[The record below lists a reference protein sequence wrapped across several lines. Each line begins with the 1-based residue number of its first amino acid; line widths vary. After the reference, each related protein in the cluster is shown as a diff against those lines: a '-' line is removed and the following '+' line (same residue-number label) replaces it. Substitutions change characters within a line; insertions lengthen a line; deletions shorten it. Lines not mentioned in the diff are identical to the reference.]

1 MKRNT
6 YFEDEITA
14 SARLNLLLKYKSRCF
29 QLIITDD
36 NDESYIPN
44 FDEEY
49 ILCDCNNGEDFTR
62 GRTWKKY
69 FEDFN
74 NKPVLF
80 INTSNMFKQFQKAS
94 TQLEGIDEN
103 GAAIWAQYI
112 YYNYRD
118 KMWREQRTKFLFVI
132 KETDYV
138 EMMQY
143 VDAGF
148 GVELVPI
155 YIKKQNN
162 IEKEETIIQK
172 QNESHLVKIKNIKNR

>member
-1 MKRNT
+1 MKKNT
-6 YFEDEITA
+6 YFEDERTA
-14 SARLNLLLKYKSRCF
+14 NARLNLLLKYRSRCF

-44 FDEEY
+44 LDIEY

-69 FEDFN
+69 FEDFD

-80 INTSNMFKQFQKAS
+80 INTSSMFKQFKEKS
-94 TQLEGIDEN
+94 IQLEGIDEN

-118 KMWREQRTKFLFVI
+118 KMWREQRTKFLFVV
-132 KETDYV
+132 KEDDYV

-143 VDAGF
+143 VNAGF
-148 GVELVPI
+148 GVELVPL
-155 YIKKQNN
+155 YITKQNT
-162 IEKEETIIQK
+162 IEKDRTTIQE
-172 QNESHLVKIKNIKNR
+172 QNESHLVKKLKP